1 MEETPEPTAAIAPDA
16 PLTAGPRPPGM
27 EGTTA
32 ASVSAKGRKTRKT
45 KPAETKPAPPRK
57 TGWPDIMLFILSL
70 VYLVA
75 EIEFNMSLLDVAGSV
90 RSDPAEIESL
100 QVFGR
105 SVSGCGCF
113 LLVLGFFARTGFHV
127 TGRLRTVFMGVAVL
141 SFLPMLLILLQGVL
155 GERTSGFLLS
165 VHAEPGDML
174 LAMLPMLGL
183 WYGLLMGSHK
193 NAFVTIASLFLM
205 VWPAIF
211 LGQKLLIE
219 QSLIERT
226 TWEQRVN
233 ARYVLMLRAVLE
245 DCTIN
250 LTDLELCDAEKE
262 QDSVKSARI
271 ILGSIWMLSPD
282 GIRQDMNENRE
293 KMVRSVAARG
303 IWFPPKKMYE
313 EYKGKVQAERD
324 KFEQEFLKKVY
335 EPYRA
340 ASDMYATAMSKD
352 ALAVESEKVAKEI
365 DRELDIG
372 WRQYQAGVRQYRQ
385 SLSASAMELAS
396 RLLPYK
402 RWLADKCRRVKC
414 PAVDFNDDPMLARAK
429 SEAEREFV
437 NASGGY
443 SPDLKTKEAFV
454 AAFPTQLI
462 LRNRIEA
469 HVHEKLNAPTFMLPA
484 NWTYDRNSFQNA
496 VENLMMQEI
505 RRKWQKQFGEKLP
518 PGLSVEKFLEAT
530 GTPPLPPLSVLLMSP
545 EKFFQTV
552 ILPQYRKMLDK
563 MLGDIE
569 GEQKLYA
576 NGEKLA
582 EKGKDYARAVYIPA
596 ISLIISLTV
605 VILTMFRWWVV
616 LVRKFLIRVMR
627 RKMMPVALRPVAQF
641 ALTGVFVAGVLV
653 IPHFMPNPYTE
664 GGYKRYL
671 SEARALAPMTATVL
685 DWAIH
690 AQPAV
695 YRLGA
700 PVRIVLDKMH
710 KTGKAR

>member
-1 MEETPEPTAAIAPDA
+1 VTAVSDA
-16 PLTAGPRPPGM
+16 PLKAGPRPPGM
-27 EGTTA
+27 DGTS
-32 ASVSAKGRKTRKT
+32 ASAGAPFRKKSKKTVGQAGAK
-45 KPAETKPAPPRK
+45 PPPRK
-57 TGWPDIMLFILSL
+57 AGWPDMMLFILSL
-70 VYLVA
+70 IYLIA

-127 TGRLRTVFMGVAVL
+127 TGKLRTIFMGVAAL
-141 SFLPMLLILLQGVL
+141 SFLPMLLILLQGIL
-155 GERTSGFLLS
+155 GSQSGGILLA
-165 VHAEPGDML
+165 VNPEPGDML
-174 LAMLPMLGL
+174 LAMLPLLGL

-293 KMVRSVAARG
+293 KMVNSVAARG

-313 EYKGKVQAERD
+313 EYKNKVQEERD

-340 ASDMYATAMSKD
+340 ASDMFATAMSQE
-352 ALAVESEKVAKEI
+352 ALRVESEKVAKEI
-365 DRELDIG
+365 DKELEIG
-372 WRQYQAGVRQYRQ
+372 WRQYQAGVRQYQQ

-414 PAVDFNDDPMLARAK
+414 PAGVNLNDDPVLARAK

-437 NASGGY
+437 TASGGY
-443 SPDLKTKEAFV
+443 PPNLRTKEEFV
-454 AAFPTQLI
+454 AAFPTQLQ

-484 NWTYDRNSFQNA
+484 NWTYDRHSFQAA
-496 VENLMMQEI
+496 VENLMMQEV
-505 RRKWQKQFGEKLP
+505 RRKWQKQFGDKLP
-518 PGLSVEKFLEAT
+518 PGLSVDKFLEAT
-530 GTPPLPPLSVLLMSP
+530 GTPPLPPMSALLMTP

-576 NGEKLA
+576 NGEELA

-616 LVRKFLIRVMR
+616 LVRKFLVQLMR
-627 RKMMPVALRPVAQF
+627 RKILPLALRPVAQF
-641 ALTGVFVAGVLV
+641 ALTGVFAAGVLV

-671 SEARALAPMTATVL
+671 SEARALAPVTATVL

-710 KTGKAR
+710 ETGKSR